1 MTEATQGV
9 QQDTAAQTTAAAV
22 AATAQQTTQNENA
35 NGTGA
40 NGNTNGT
47 ANGTANGAATTVA
60 GGAQQTQQQDP
71 PPYWP
76 TDWREKIAE
85 HASAGDKKAY
95 EKEMRRL
102 SNLDSPY
109 QVYGSFRNLENT
121 WASRNFIKLP
131 PKEGASESDIRE
143 YHKALGVPEKPED
156 YFKDLKLDNGA
167 VLGEADKPIVD
178 AFAAAV
184 HKAGAPPAV
193 VSAALN
199 WYFAGQEK
207 AAADL
212 DQADENY
219 RVESMRALKD
229 EYGPAFERKRNA
241 VAALF
246 ATAPGGTDIK
256 NDKSLISRLLGGR
269 TADGKIIGNDPDAVR
284 FLINLALDQNPSA
297 AVVED
302 GDQSGKSVEKEIAE
316 IEQVMRTDRARYN
329 REFAGRYAELLATR
343 SKIQARAARG

>member
-1 MTEATQGV
+1 MEQATQT
-9 QQDTAAQTTAAAV
+9 QPDNAAQTAAA
-22 AATAQQTTQNENA
+22 AATTTQQTTQQTDGATN
-35 NGTGA
+35 GA

-47 ANGTANGAATTVA
+47 TNGAATTVA
-60 GGAQQTQQQDP
+60 GGAQQTTQQDP
-71 PPYWP
+71 PSYWP
-76 TDWREKIAE
+76 KDWREHIAKYV
-85 HASAGDKKAY
+85 SAGDEARFK
-95 EKEMRRL
+95 KEMER
-102 SNLDSPY
+102 
-109 QVYGSFRNLENT
+109 LENT
-121 WASRNFIKLP
+121 ADPTAAWARFRDMETTWGRRNFVKLP
-131 PKEGASESDIRE
+131 PKEGATEADIQE

-167 VLGEADKPIVD
+167 VLGDADKPVVD

-184 HKAGAPPAV
+184 HKAGATPAV
-193 VSAALN
+193 VSAAMN
-199 WYFAGQEK
+199 WYFASQEK

-212 DQADENY
+212 DQADENF
-219 RVESMRALKD
+219 RIESERSLK
-229 EYGPAFERKRNA
+229 EELGPAFARKRNA

-246 ATAPGGTDIK
+246 ASAPGGTDVK
-256 NDKSLISRLLGGR
+256 NEKSLISRLLGGR

-316 IEQVMRTDRARYN
+316 IEQVMRTDRPRYN